1 MQSGQDL
8 KLKLTEKI
16 KYMPVSTVNLETPY
30 STITIL
36 EISNNNLVELEGHIF
51 ANMPLLT
58 KLNA

>member
-1 MQSGQDL
+1 MQTGQDL